1 MTAAAPPAQHR
12 GDRAPRTGWIF
23 TSLMLVMLLASLDQ
37 TIVGTAL
44 PTIVGELDGLEHMSW
59 TITAYTLALTIAMP
73 VYGKLGDLVGRK
85 NLFLVAIAL
94 FLLGSALC
102 GFAQGMVEFVLFR
115 GLQGLGGAGLMIMSQ
130 TIIADVVPAKDRAK
144 FMAPMGA
151 VFGVSAVAGPLVGGW
166 LTDSV
171 DWRWV
176 FWINLPLGVAA
187 LAVAAL
193 TIHLPKRRNTARID
207 YAGMVTLA
215 LALTGTVLVTSW
227 GGTEHAWG
235 SATILGLSA
244 ATVVL
249 AVAFVLIELRAPEP
263 VLPMRLFRN
272 RTFVV
277 TTLLGFVVG
286 AGMMGALA
294 YLPTYLQM
302 AYGVDATESGLLLLP
317 MVVTLLVTSIA
328 SGAVVSRTGRYKAL
342 PVVGTLVAGAG
353 MLLMSTLDLDTPL
366 WLLCV
371 YVAVLGAGLGLFM
384 QIIVLAVQNAVHP
397 REIGTATSSNNLFR
411 ELGVTVGVA
420 VLGTVFT
427 SRLTERLSGLLPGG
441 VTAGGHG
448 TSSLTPEV
456 VRSLP
461 ADVADGVVDAYA
473 TSLTPIFLWL
483 VPMFLL
489 GTVIALFLPEVPL
502 SSTAPVGE
510 AEAEALGE
518 RAAAAATAP
527 APAPTAPTG
536 LTGPTGQV
544 PAQAG
549 APDTDGAAADP
560 RP

>member
-1 MTAAAPPAQHR
+1 MTAAAPPAQP
-12 GDRAPRTGWIF
+12 GADRAPRVGWIF
-23 TSLMLVMLLASLDQ
+23 ASLMLVMLLAALDQ

-44 PTIVGELDGLEHMSW
+44 PTIVGELHGLEHMSW

-85 NLFLVAIAL
+85 QLFLVAIAL
-94 FLLGSALC
+94 FIAGSALC

-151 VFGVSAVAGPLVGGW
+151 VFGVSSVAGPLIGGW

-187 LAVAAL
+187 LAVSAL

-207 YAGMVTLA
+207 YAGMVVLA
-215 LALTGTVLVTSW
+215 LALTALVLFTSW
-227 GGTEHAWG
+227 GGVEYEWG
-235 SATILGLSA
+235 SPVILGLAVASA
-244 ATVVL
+244 VL
-249 AVAFVLIELRAPEP
+249 AVAFVLIERRAPEP

-277 TTLLGFVVG
+277 TTLLGLVVG

-317 MVVTLLVTSIA
+317 MVMTLLVTSIG
-328 SGAVVSRTGRYKAL
+328 SGAVVTRTGRYKAL
-342 PVVGTLVAGAG
+342 PVVGTLVAAAG
-353 MLLMSTLDLDTPL
+353 MFLMSTLTLATPL
-366 WLLCV
+366 WQLCV

-427 SRLTERLSGLLPGG
+427 GRLTERLGALLPGG
-441 VTAGGHG
+441 AVAGGHG

-461 ADVADGVVDAYA
+461 ADVADGVVNAYA
-473 TSLTPIFLWL
+473 ESLTPIFLWL
-483 VPMFLL
+483 VPMFLI

-502 SSTAPVGE
+502 ASTTAVGE
-510 AEAEALGE
+510 GEAEALGE

-527 APAPTAPTG
+527 APAPT
-536 LTGPTGQV
+536 GQV
-544 PAQAG
+544 PAQAT
-549 APDTDGAAADP
+549 APAADGASPEA

>member
-1 MTAAAPPAQHR
+1 MPTPGAPTAALQK
-12 GDRAPRTGWIF
+12 PRIGWIF
-23 TSLMLVMLLASLDQ
+23 TSLLLVMLLASLDQ

-85 NLFLVAIAL
+85 RLFLVAISL

-102 GFAQGMVEFVLFR
+102 GFAQGMVELVLFR

-130 TIIADVVPAKDRAK
+130 TIIADVVPAKDRAR

-151 VFGVSAVAGPLVGGW
+151 VFGVSAVAGPLIGGW

-176 FWINLPLGVAA
+176 FWINLPLGAVA

-193 TIHLPKRRNTARID
+193 TIHLPQRRNTARID

-215 LALTGTVLVTSW
+215 LALTGTVLVASW
-227 GGTEHAWG
+227 GGTRYAWG
-235 SATILGLSA
+235 SATILALSA
-244 ATVVL
+244 ASLVL
-249 AVAFVLIELRAPEP
+249 AVVFVLVERRAAEP
-263 VLPMRLFRN
+263 VIPMRLFRN

-277 TTLLGFVVG
+277 TTLLGLVVG

-302 AYGVDATESGLLLLP
+302 SYGVDATESGLLLLP
-317 MVVTLLVTSIA
+317 MVGALLVTSIG
-328 SGAVVSRTGRYKAL
+328 SGAVVTRTGRYKAL
-342 PVVGTLVAGAG
+342 PVVGTVVAAAA
-353 MLLMSTLDLDTPL
+353 MLGMSTMDPGTPL

-371 YVAVLGAGLGLFM
+371 YVGVLGAGLGLFM
-384 QIIVLAVQNAVHP
+384 QIIVLAVQNAVDP

-411 ELGVTVGVA
+411 ELGVTIGVA
-420 VLGTVFT
+420 VLGTVFAG
-427 SRLTERLSGLLPGG
+427 RLTDRLGAALPGG
-441 VTAGGHG
+441 AVAGGHG
-448 TSSLTPEV
+448 TSSLTPEL

-461 ADVADGVVDAYA
+461 ADVAGGVVDAYA
-473 TSLTPIFLWL
+473 DSLTPIFLWL
-483 VPMFLL
+483 VPMFLV

-502 SSTAPVGE
+502 ASTTPMSE
-510 AEAEALGE
+510 AEADATQHEATGE
-518 RAAAAATAP
+518 TGDAGGAAQ
-527 APAPTAPTG
+527 TG
-536 LTGPTGQV
+536 SGQV
-544 PAQAG
+544 PAQGQHRTAG
-549 APDTDGAAADP
+549 PLPPAPTRD
-560 RP
+560 

>member
-1 MTAAAPPAQHR
+1 MTATAPPAQQ
-12 GDRAPRTGWIF
+12 GADRAPRVGWIF
-23 TSLMLVMLLASLDQ
+23 ASLMLVMLLASLDQ

-59 TITAYTLALTIAMP
+59 TITAYTLALTVAMP

-85 NLFLVAIAL
+85 ELFLLAISL

-176 FWINLPLGVAA
+176 FWINLPLGAVA
-187 LAVAAL
+187 LAVSAL

-207 YAGMVTLA
+207 CAGMVTLA
-215 LALTGTVLVTSW
+215 LALTGLVLVASW

-235 SATILGLSA
+235 SATILGLGA
-244 ATVVL
+244 ATVAL
-249 AVAFVLIELRAPEP
+249 AVAFVLIELRASEP
-263 VLPMRLFRN
+263 VIPMRLFRN

-277 TTLLGFVVG
+277 TTLLGLVVG

-317 MVVTLLVTSIA
+317 MVVALLVTSIG

-342 PVVGTLVAGAG
+342 PIAGTLVAGAG
-353 MLLMSTLDLDTPL
+353 MFLMSTLELSTPL
-366 WLLCV
+366 WLLCA

-420 VLGTVFT
+420 VLGTIFT
-427 SRLTERLSGLLPGG
+427 SRLTERLGDAIP
-441 VTAGGHG
+441 AGAGAGAHG
-448 TSSLTPEV
+448 TSSLTPEL

-461 ADVADGVVDAYA
+461 PAVADGVVDAYA

-502 SSTAPVGE
+502 ASTTPVAEGE
-510 AEAEALGE
+510 AELLGE
-518 RAAAAATAP
+518 QAAALASAP
-527 APAPTAPTG
+527 AGAPTTA
-536 LTGPTGQV
+536 QV
-544 PAQAG
+544 PAQGPAQG
-549 APDTDGAAADP
+549 PVRTDGEVAP
-560 RP
+560 GSRP